1 MIHKIEVEDLVL
13 QVEITDLTDI
23 KGNPNS
29 WDSPEDY
36 YGCRELEFTVV
47 SGVRI
52 DEDGTASDLG
62 RNECAAAAEMHAELI
77 EDLLWQEIDDQAE
90 SDAIDRAEARAS
102 WRAA

>member
-1 MIHKIEVEDLVL
+1 MIHQIEVEDLVL

-29 WDSPEDY
+29 WDSPEGY
-36 YGCRELEFTVV
+36 CGCRELEFTVV
-47 SGVRI
+47 AGVRI
-52 DEDGTASDLG
+52 DEDGNASDLG
-62 RNECAAAAEMHAELI
+62 RNGCAAATEMHAELI
-77 EDLLWQEIDDQAE
+77 EDLLWQEIADQSE